1 MNAYRRSGRC
11 LLLRSRRRL
20 LLTTTVLINMMACA
34 EPEIG
39 DIRLGEQ
46 RYRAEDAIRFKLP
59 KVLREVSGLAL
70 DDADRLFAINDEKGV
85 IYEIDY
91 HEGRVLR
98 RFGLLGGVR
107 EDFEGIA
114 VDGETMFLV
123 TSGGTIYRFPVGD
136 PEQMVPF
143 DHFPHALDCE
153 IEGLTLSP
161 STDDLLVACK
171 NQLVKDKSIGL
182 VIHRWQLSEAGYLPS
197 VALSVPR
204 PYLREFLAANGRSD
218 IKKVQPT
225 GLAAAANGNLI
236 VLAGRQHLLLELTT
250 DGMLVGFATL
260 DGSYHRQAEGIAITA
275 NHQLLIADEGDGKG
289 DKKSRGR
296 LSVYEPA
303 K

>member
-1 MNAYRRSGRC
+1 MNSCQRSAPG
-11 LLLRSRRRL
+11 LI
-20 LLTTTVLINMMACA
+20 LTTAVLISMMACA
-34 EPEIG
+34 EPEI
-39 DIRLGEQ
+39 DDMRLGGQ
-46 RYRAEDAIRFKLP
+46 RYRAEDAVRFKLP
-59 KVLREVSGLAL
+59 KVLREISGLAL

-114 VDGETMFLV
+114 VSGETMFLV

-153 IEGLTLSP
+153 VEGLTLSR
-161 STDDLLVACK
+161 TRDNLLVACK
-171 NQLVKDKSIGL
+171 NQLVNDKSIGL
-182 VIHRWQLSEAGYLPS
+182 VIHRWQLGEASYLPS
-197 VALSVPR
+197 DALSVPR
-204 PYLREFLAANGRSD
+204 PYLREFLAASGRSD

-225 GLAAAANGNLI
+225 GLAVAANGNLI
-236 VLAGRQHLLLELTT
+236 VLAGRQHLLLELTA
-250 DGMLVGFATL
+250 DGKLAGLANL

-275 NHQLLIADEGDGKG
+275 NRILLIADEGDGKG
-289 DKKSRGR
+289 DNKSRGR